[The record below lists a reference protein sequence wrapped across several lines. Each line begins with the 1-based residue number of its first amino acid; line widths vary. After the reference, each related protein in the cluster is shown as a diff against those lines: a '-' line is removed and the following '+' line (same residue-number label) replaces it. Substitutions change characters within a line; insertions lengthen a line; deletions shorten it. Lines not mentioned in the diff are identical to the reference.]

1 MNTDYESPMEEWLGV
16 LAELWTA
23 VGKPIEEDRLKV
35 YQKVLEDVP
44 LGLLELAIKRV
55 IQENDYQV
63 VPVPGVVWAA
73 VKKELGNPYDI
84 KMAIESWLDQKW
96 YMLMNKYIRQLVREK
111 KDS

>member
-1 MNTDYESPMEEWLGV
+1 MNTDYESPMEEWLAV

-35 YQKVLEDVP
+35 YQKALEDVP

-63 VPVPGVVWAA
+63 VPVPGVIWAA
-73 VKKELGNPYDI
+73 VKKELGNPYDV
-84 KMAIESWLDQKW
+84 KKAIEDWLDDKW
-96 YMLMNKYIRQLVREK
+96 YMLINKYIKQPIEEK
-111 KDS
+111 KAS